1 MTKCSLNEEWGNS
14 SNAAW
19 GQVLPD
25 FGQNLGRNR
34 PNQISQRPLDQMSKY
49 QKSRRGR
56 RRPRQIPRQLRKKIF
71 GNPRNRDRDRDRA
84 SPIQLIIISKIE
96 IKSHLLF
103 CFFQGVGDLRR
114 IINHFFINLI
124 LISHSQRIL
133 IESKSLYDWGRGC
146 RMKKVD

>member
-49 QKSRRGR
+49 QKSRRVR
-56 RRPRQIPRQLRKKIF
+56 RRPRQIPRQLRKKFRKPTQPRSGPRRGKSDSINNNFENRNQISFVFFVFFF
-71 GNPRNRDRDRDRA
+71 GRRRPPKNH
-84 SPIQLIIISKIE
+84 
-96 IKSHLLF
+96 KS
-103 CFFQGVGDLRR
+103 
-114 IINHFFINLI
+114 FFINLI